1 MALVSHIPKVRC
13 PNFPVERNTQNIDV
27 MSVNKKSF
35 PQYSR
40 FVNGRLSIIR
50 NFGKW
55 TVVNSGYELLEGGPA
70 VGAELVKHFLFR
82 KRNRKMG

>member
-1 MALVSHIPKVRC
+1 
-13 PNFPVERNTQNIDV
+13 

-40 FVNGRLSIIR
+40 FINGRLSIKR
-50 NFGKW
+50 NFEKW

-70 VGAELVKHFLFR
+70 VGAELVKHFSFR